1 MTAQEMSCQ
10 VTLRHLRH
18 PFSNGCLACFQRSG
32 FVTGQN
38 LKISMVSSISKATP
52 RHPRV
57 RINSALWWLAASCV
71 IAVLAVM
78 PVLALLSQAVQG
90 SEGLWAHLR
99 DTVLATALPD
109 TLILLLG
116 VGLLAGLLG
125 TTTAW
130 LVSACD
136 FPGRRLLEWALLLPL
151 AMPTYI
157 IAYAYLD
164 ILHPLGP
171 VQGVV
176 RFLLG
181 YSSPRE
187 FRLPDIRSMTGCIIL
202 LGFVLYPYVYIPV
215 RAMFLTQAGSLL
227 DAARMLG
234 TSRHALFLKVAVPL
248 ARPAIAVGVSLALME
263 ALNDIGASEF
273 LGVRTLTVSIY
284 TTWVTKSDL
293 PGASQIALCMLLLV
307 VALVAMERWAR
318 RKQRYSTSAQ
328 KGSVLAPLLLR
339 GLRGWMA
346 FVLGAI
352 PVVIGFAAPAIY
364 LIVEAWKRFQF
375 SGLSSR
381 FASEAVN
388 TIAFAGIAT
397 LATIGTGMVVA
408 YAMRLI
414 PGKISLWSF
423 RMATVGYAAPGTVI
437 AIGVLIVLG
446 GFDRFLDQ
454 TMQQWFG
461 FSTGL
466 LLIGSGSALVFAY
479 VVRFLTIA
487 GGGIDAG
494 LSRIPLSFDQASRT
508 LGRTP
513 SGTFRAVHL
522 PLSKAAMAAAALLVF
537 VDCVKELPATLLLR
551 PMNVE
556 TFATHLYGEAARGTY
571 EEASLAALAIVLIGV
586 LPVMFLAR
594 VGRIRA

>member
-1 MTAQEMSCQ
+1 MHSTTSTAI
-10 VTLRHLRH
+10 
-18 PFSNGCLACFQRSG
+18 P
-32 FVTGQN
+32 
-38 LKISMVSSISKATP
+38 SKP
-52 RHPRV
+52 RM
-57 RINSALWWLAASCV
+57 RITSAFWWLSASCI
-71 IAVLAVM
+71 IAALALL
-78 PVLALLSQAVQG
+78 PVLALLSEAIKG
-90 SEGLWAHLR
+90 SSGLWQHLT
-99 DTVLATALPD
+99 DTVLATALPE

-116 VGLLAGLLG
+116 VGLLAGILG
-125 TTTAW
+125 TTSAW
-130 LVSACD
+130 LVSAYR

-171 VQGVV
+171 VQGAV

-187 FRLPDIRSMTGCIIL
+187 FRLPDIRSMTGCILL

-215 RAMFLTQAGSLL
+215 RAMFLTQAGNLL

-284 TTWVTKSDL
+284 TTWITKSDL
-293 PGASQIALCMLLLV
+293 PGASQIALFMLLLV
-307 VALVAMERWAR
+307 VALVAVERWAR
-318 RKQRYSTSAQ
+318 RSQRYSTSAQ
-328 KGSVLAPLLLR
+328 KSAVLAPLQLQ
-339 GLRGWMA
+339 GLCGWLA
-346 FVLGAI
+346 FGLGTVPI
-352 PVVIGFAAPAIY
+352 LIGFVAPATY
-364 LIVEAWKRFQF
+364 LVVEAWKRFQF

-381 FASEAVN
+381 FAGEAVN
-388 TIAFAGIAT
+388 TIVFAGIAT
-397 LATIGTGMVVA
+397 VVTVGAGLVVA
-408 YAMRLI
+408 YAMRLS
-414 PGKISLWSF
+414 PGKVSLWSF
-423 RMATVGYAAPGTVI
+423 RLATVGYAAPGTVI

-446 GFDRFLDQ
+446 GFDRFVDQ

-461 FSTGL
+461 ISTGL
-466 LLIGSGSALVFAY
+466 LLIGSGSALIFAY
-479 VVRFLTIA
+479 VTRFLTIA

-508 LGRTP
+508 LGRTATA
-513 SGTFRAVHL
+513 TFRSVHL

-551 PMNVE
+551 PLNFE

-571 EEASLAALAIVLIGV
+571 EEASIAALAIVLIGI
-586 LPVMFLAR
+586 LPVVLLAR
-594 VGRIRA
+594 VGRVRT